1 MQEIDQLYYT
11 IMYNL
16 LNKYLR
22 WTQGGTLHSTSG
34 LSQFG
39 HVTSKIK
46 QYEHLC
52 LILFLLSIYSK
63 CFSFKAH
70 T

>member
-1 MQEIDQLYYT
+1 
-11 IMYNL
+11 MYNL

-39 HVTSKIK
+39 HVTSKIHNMST
-46 QYEHLC
+46 YASYC
-52 LILFLLSIYSK
+52 FYFLFTSVLQ
-63 CFSFKAH
+63 F
-70 T
+70 

>member
-1 MQEIDQLYYT
+1 MQEIDKLYYT

-39 HVTSKIK
+39 HVTSKIHNMST
-46 QYEHLC
+46 YASYC
-52 LILFLLSIYSK
+52 LLSIYSK